1 MLFPWPKVGEF
12 CGCEGGLINTIEMT
26 KKISTQRPLPAASN
40 KVSFS
45 YYEPRSNRR
54 ADSLKHHLLHPSER
68 GINIF
73 KSKFFSIC
81 IFITAQRVQKRSTIR
96 KPVNTKKRV
105 PLRKSS
111 KNCGSTY
118 HDVLAREYTPD
129 YTYGEFVCGFSDKS
143 MKIEANRSRCC
154 RVIFICAVYKLFNMF
169 AGFQT

>member
-54 ADSLKHHLLHPSER
+54 AYSLKHHLLHPSER

-73 KSKFFSIC
+73 KANSSVFAFLLQRNGCRRGRLYANRLTPKNEYPQKKFEE
-81 IFITAQRVQKRSTIR
+81 
-96 KPVNTKKRV
+96 
-105 PLRKSS
+105 LRK
-111 KNCGSTY
+111 Y
-118 HDVLAREYTPD
+118 VP
-129 YTYGEFVCGFSDKS
+129 
-143 MKIEANRSRCC
+143 
-154 RVIFICAVYKLFNMF
+154 
-169 AGFQT
+169 